1 MTSRRSLL
9 VGLMGSMLFAGPV
22 VAGGTIGFD
31 EVRDGL
37 ATSRILLIDVREAH
51 EFKAGHVPGAVNM
64 PLSALT
70 PGAVPK
76 PADKTVVVM
85 CRSGNRSGKA
95 ATMLAAAGRDDV
107 VNYSGSMIEWTA
119 KAGPIAAGN

>member
-1 MTSRRSLL
+1 
-9 VGLMGSMLFAGPV
+9 MGSMLLAVPAM
-22 VAGGTIGFD
+22 AGGTIGFD

-37 ATSRILLIDVREAH
+37 ATNRILLIDVREAH
-51 EFKAGHVPGAVNM
+51 EFRAGHVPGAVNM

-70 PGAVPK
+70 PAAVPK

-95 ATMLAAAGRDDV
+95 TAMLATAGRNDV
-107 VNYSGSMIEWTA
+107 LDYSGSMIEWTA